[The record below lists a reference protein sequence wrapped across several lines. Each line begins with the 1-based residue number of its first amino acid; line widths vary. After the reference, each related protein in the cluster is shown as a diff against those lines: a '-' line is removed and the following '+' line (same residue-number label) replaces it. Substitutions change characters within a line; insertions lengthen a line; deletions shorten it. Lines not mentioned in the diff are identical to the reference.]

1 MFNEYNKLIE
11 LSDFVEIIKK
21 TQKSI
26 FFEYSQ
32 TVMKN
37 HFIWKD

>member
-11 LSDFVEIIKK
+11 LFDFVEIFEKTKK
-21 TQKSI
+21 EYL
-26 FFEYSQ
+26 FEFSQ

-37 HFIWKD
+37 HFI